1 MTFYCVASRPRGGE
15 TSYTTTC
22 STAGEM
28 SAVSG
33 QSGVS
38 AGSCC
43 SSITHS
49 PSCGSSCPDRERPQ
63 YLDIKPLYV
72 RDVAQEHDNV
82 YREYRTRV
90 SGPPPRADST
100 CSSQPDN
107 VHQQLLNILSSASKL
122 PTSMSPVS
130 PVTCKR
136 NYSFDHSY
144 DNQSS
149 DSSGSPEH
157 SYKGWL
163 DNRIIK

>member
-1 MTFYCVASRPRGGE
+1 MFVTFHYLFSRPRGG
-15 TSYTTTC
+15 
-22 STAGEM
+22 
-28 SAVSG
+28 VP
-33 QSGVS
+33 

-49 PSCGSSCPDRERPQ
+49 PSCGSSCPERERPQ

-90 SGPPPRADST
+90 TRETRDQDST
-100 CSSQPDN
+100 CSSQPGGDN

-122 PTSMSPVS
+122 PTTMSHVS
-130 PVTCKR
+130 TCKR

-149 DSSGSPEH
+149 DSSGGPEH
-157 SYKGWL
+157 SYRGWTES
-163 DNRIIK
+163 I